1 LVEYRR
7 MSTLFFIFFRG
18 IALATHATSFNVVM
32 HSLAIGFGPSQQG
45 LLVVGI
51 VYSGMMVSL

>member
-1 LVEYRR
+1 
-7 MSTLFFIFFRG
+7 MFCFFRG

-32 HSLAIGFGPSQQG
+32 HSLAIGFGSSQQG